1 MPEPKK
7 PIKRIGISTG
17 GGDCPGLNAVIRA
30 AVYTAVNKYNWEVV
44 GILDSFTGL
53 IYPDQIK
60 NLTLDDVKDILNQGG
75 TIIGTTNRGNPF
87 KWEKKNKEGITEIV
101 DYSDR
106 VMENF
111 EHLGLDALIVVGGD
125 GTMKIAQQFFEKGMP
140 VVGVP
145 KTIDND
151 LSATDVTFGFDSA
164 VRTATEVLDKLRSTA
179 ESHHRVMVVEMMGRH
194 SGWIALY
201 SGIAGAAHAILIPE
215 IPFEIDTLAKKI
227 KERGEK
233 GHKYSIVVVAEGAI
247 PKGGEMSMMGKS
259 PDGTI
264 HLGGMGQKVGDA
276 LTKLTGLETRVLVVG
291 HIQRGG
297 SPTQFDRILGSRYGE
312 SAVGLIANGEFGK
325 MVALRGTAI
334 KGVLITEALGET
346 KKVFPNGTLVKVAR
360 SLGITFGDE

>member
-1 MPEPKK
+1 MTEKQ
-7 PIKRIGISTG
+7 IKRIGISTG

-30 AVYTAVNKYNWEVV
+30 VVYTAVNKFRWEVI
-44 GILDSFTGL
+44 GILDSFNGL
-53 IYPDQIK
+53 IYPDQIMP
-60 NLTLDDVKDILNQGG
+60 LGIEQVKDILHQGG

-87 KWEKKNKEGITEIV
+87 LWERTKKDGAVEVV

-111 EHLGLDALIVVGGD
+111 EHLGLNGLIVIGGD

-164 VRTATEVLDKLRSTA
+164 VRTATESLDKLRSTA

-194 SGWIALY
+194 SGWIALH
-201 SGIAGAAHAILIPE
+201 SGMAGNAQFILIPE
-215 IPFEIDTLAKKI
+215 IPFDPEVVAQRLL
-227 KERGEK
+227 ERKEK
-233 GHKYSIVVVAEGAI
+233 GNKYSIIAVAEGAI
-247 PKGGEMSMMGKS
+247 PKGGEMSALGKA

-264 HLGGMGQKVGDA
+264 RLGGIGHKLGERLSD
-276 LTKLTGLETRVLVVG
+276 LTGLEIRVMVVG

-297 SPTQFDRILGSRYGE
+297 SPTEFDRILGLRYGE
-312 SAVGLIANGEFGK
+312 AAVHLLANGDYGK

-334 KGVLITEALGET
+334 KGVPITDAIGQT
-346 KKVFPNGTLVKVAR
+346 KKVFPNGTMVKVAR
-360 SLGITFGDE
+360 SMGICFGDE

>member
-1 MPEPKK
+1 MAKSAK

-30 AVYTAVNKYNWEVV
+30 VVYTAITKYGWEVI

-53 IYPDQIK
+53 IYPDQIR
-60 NLTLDDVKDILNQGG
+60 NLTLDDVKDILHKGG

-87 KWEKKNKEGITEIV
+87 AWEKKNKGGSVEIV

-125 GTMKIAQQFFEKGMP
+125 GTMKIAQKFFEKGMP

-151 LSATDVTFGFDSA
+151 LSATDTTFGFDSA

-201 SGIAGAAHAILIPE
+201 SGIAGAAHIILIPE
-215 IPFEIDTLAKKI
+215 IPFDINVVGRRLKQRVEGGD
-227 KERGEK
+227 
-233 GHKYSIVVVAEGAI
+233 KYSIVVVAEGAV
-247 PKGGEMSMMGKS
+247 PKAGEISAVGKS
-259 PDGTI
+259 PDGTV
-264 HLGGMGQKVGDA
+264 HLGGIGLKVGKA
-276 LTKLTGLETRVLVVG
+276 LEELTGLETRVLVVG

-297 SPTQFDRILGSRYGE
+297 SPTEFDRILASRYGE
-312 SAVGLIANGEFGK
+312 ASVELIANGEFGK

-334 KGVLITEALGET
+334 KGVPITEALAET
-346 KKVFPNGTLVKVAR
+346 KKVYANGTLVKVAR
-360 SLGITFGDE
+360 SLGICFGDE

>member
-1 MPEPKK
+1 MAKEERQIKK
-7 PIKRIGISTG
+7 IGISTG

-30 AVYTAVNKYNWEVV
+30 VVYTAITKYNWEVI

-60 NLTLDDVKDILNQGG
+60 PLGIEDVKDILSVGG
-75 TIIGTTNRGNPF
+75 TIIGTTNKGNPF
-87 KWEKKNKEGITEIV
+87 TWEKKNKDGVIEIV
-101 DYSDR
+101 DYSER

-111 EHLGLDALIVVGGD
+111 EHLGLDALIIVGGD
-125 GTMKIAQQFFEKGMP
+125 GTMKIAQKFFEKGMP

-151 LSATDVTFGFDSA
+151 LSATDITFGFDSA

-201 SGIAGAAHAILIPE
+201 SGIAGAAHTILIPE
-215 IPFEIDTLAKKI
+215 IPFDINMVANKLKSRV
-227 KERGEK
+227 ERGY
-233 GHKYSIVVVAEGAI
+233 KYSIVVVAEGAV
-247 PKGGEMSMMGKS
+247 PKGGEMSIIGKS
-259 PDGTI
+259 ADGTI
-264 HLGGMGQKVGDA
+264 HLGGMGHKVG
-276 LTKLTGLETRVLVVG
+276 TIISELTGLETRVLVVG

-312 SAVGLIANGEFGK
+312 AAVQLIASREFGK

-334 KGVLITEALGET
+334 KAVPITEALTET
-346 KKVFPNGTLVKVAR
+346 KKVYANGTLVKVAR
-360 SLGITFGDE
+360 SLGICFGDE

>member
-1 MPEPKK
+1 MAK
-7 PIKRIGISTG
+7 PTRAIKRIGISTG

-30 AVYTAVNKYNWEVV
+30 AVFTAINKYHWEVI

-53 IYPDQIK
+53 IYPDQIRP
-60 NLTLDDVKDILNQGG
+60 LGIDDVKDILHQGG
-75 TIIGTTNRGNPF
+75 TIIGTTNKGNPF
-87 KWEKKNKEGITEIV
+87 HWEKKKSDGGIEIV

-125 GTMKIAQQFFEKGMP
+125 GTMKIAQRFFEKGIP

-179 ESHHRVMVVEMMGRH
+179 ESHHRVMVVEMMGRS

-201 SGIAGAAHAILIPE
+201 SGIAGAAHVILIPE
-215 IPFEIDTLAKKI
+215 IPYDLNIVASHLKARMD
-227 KERGEK
+227 K
-233 GHKYSIVVVAEGAI
+233 GHKYSIVVVAEGAVS
-247 PKGGEMSMMGKS
+247 KQGDMVTHGKS
-259 PDGTI
+259 ADGTV
-264 HLGGMGQKVGDA
+264 HLGGIGHKIGDELA
-276 LTKLTGLETRVLVVG
+276 KLSGLETRVLVVG

-312 SAVGLIANGEFGK
+312 SAVELIANGEFGK

-334 KGVLITEALGET
+334 KPVLITEALGET
-346 KKVFPNGTLVKVAR
+346 KKVFPNGTIVRVAR
-360 SLGITFGDE
+360 SLGICFGDQ

>member
-1 MPEPKK
+1 MMQKIRK
-7 PIKRIGISTG
+7 IGISTG

-30 AVYTAVNKYNWEVV
+30 VVYTAINRYGWDVI
-44 GILDSFTGL
+44 GILDSFNGL
-53 IYPDQIK
+53 IYPDQIRR
-60 NLTLDDVKDILNQGG
+60 LGIDDVKDIIHRGG

-87 KWEKKNKEGITEIV
+87 AWERQKKDGTVEIV

-111 EHLGLDALIVVGGD
+111 EHLGLDALVVVGGD

-194 SGWIALY
+194 SGWIALH
-201 SGIAGAAHAILIPE
+201 SGIAGGAHIILIPE
-215 IPFEIDTLAKKI
+215 IPFDIEKVAQKLV
-227 KERGEK
+227 ERVEK
-233 GHKYSIVVVAEGAI
+233 HDKYSIVVVAEGAV
-247 PKGGEMSMMGKS
+247 PKSGEMSVIGKS
-259 PDGTI
+259 ADGTI
-264 HLGGMGQKVGDA
+264 KLGGIGNKVGSA
-276 LTKLTGLETRVLVVG
+276 LSELTGLEVRVTVVG

-297 SPTQFDRILGSRYGE
+297 SPSEFDRILGTRYGE
-312 SAVGLIANGEFGK
+312 AAVELIANGEFGK

-334 KGVLITEALGET
+334 KGVPITEAIGKT

-360 SLGITFGDE
+360 SVGIYFGD